1 MILVGGGGHALS
13 VIDVV
18 EAWGQE
24 PIDGVVDP
32 SAKCPAVISGW
43 TYLGTDAD
51 LVQLRSVYR
60 KALVTIGQVREPS
73 QRRSLF
79 RTLLGLGFE
88 IPHVIS
94 PFARVSPQGQIEE
107 GTLVGHGASVGPYV
121 SVGAN
126 CIINTGAI
134 LEHGSRVA
142 GHCHISTGSIVNG
155 DVSIGEATFIGS
167 GAIIHEGVAVGANC
181 IIGAGATVARDCPP
195 GSIVHGPRSSS
206 LLRPSA
212 ESLVT
217 GGNGS

>member
-32 SAKCPAVISGW
+32 SAQCPAVTSGW
-43 TYLGTDAD
+43 THLGTDSD
-51 LVQLRSVYR
+51 LVQLRSAYR
-60 KALVTIGQVREPS
+60 KALVTIGQVRDSS

-79 RTLLGLGFE
+79 STLLGLGFE

-94 PFARVSPQGQIEE
+94 PFARVSPQGHIEE
-107 GTLVGHGASVGPYV
+107 GTFVGHGASVGPYV
-121 SVGAN
+121 RVGAN

-142 GHCHISTGSIVNG
+142 GHCHISTGTIVNG
-155 DVSIGEATFIGS
+155 DVSVGEGTFIGS
-167 GAIIHEGVAVGANC
+167 GAIVYEGVVVGANC
-181 IIGAGATVARDCPP
+181 VIGAGATVAGDCPP
-195 GSIVHGPRSSS
+195 GSIVYGPRSTSV
-206 LLRPSA
+206 LRPLA
-212 ESLVT
+212 ESPVAE
-217 GGNGS
+217 GNGS